1 MFERSLFWLLFVNTG
16 AWAFFHLSISFLFM
30 KVPEAYYEKES
41 AWYKPFRWERNGVI
55 WQDVFHVRAW
65 KGHLPDASSFID
77 SAYDKRQISEVNA
90 ETLNKFIIETKRA
103 EQSHWVQML
112 PAPLFFL
119 WNPVWAGWLMIA
131 YAFFMNIPFIIVQ
144 RYNRPRLERIY
155 TRKQKQTP

>member
-1 MFERSLFWLLFVNTG
+1 MFDGSLFWLLVVNIV
-16 AWAFFHLSISFLFM
+16 AWGFFHLSIALLIM
-30 KVPEAYYEKES
+30 KVPDAHYEKWD
-41 AWYKPFRWERNGVI
+41 AWYQPFSWEKNGDI
-55 WQDVFHVRAW
+55 WQDLFRVRNW
-65 KGHLPDASSFID
+65 KDHLPDASSFID

-90 ETLNKFIIETKRA
+90 ETLNKFIETKRA